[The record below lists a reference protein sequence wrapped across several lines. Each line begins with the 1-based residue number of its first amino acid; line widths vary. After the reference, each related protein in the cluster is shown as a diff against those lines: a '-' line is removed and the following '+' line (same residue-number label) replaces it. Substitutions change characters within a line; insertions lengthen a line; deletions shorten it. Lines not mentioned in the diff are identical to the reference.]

1 MECRF
6 PVFAFMK
13 WTVNLWRVDHSRC
26 PLLLQHD
33 GPWRESPWS
42 NQSLTGQ
49 PDWYPAVTSYEREV
63 LPENITI
70 NWERNVSISSI
81 SYLWI
86 QSLNIFLHVWIFH
99 RADRKVGATNP
110 NGQHF
115 ITGLLAF
122 SRPGTFLRGGTF
134 LPDLCRSLWAW
145 GWPLWS
151 QQDVQSWCS
160 AGYGLTGL
168 ARLQN
173 FLFVSIIF
181 TYNSQMYNT
190 YNLN

>member
-1 MECRF
+1 MSVVAATRRA
-6 PVFAFMK
+6 VA
-13 WTVNLWRVDHSRC
+13 RVSLIQSITDWATWLISC
-26 PLLLQHD
+26 CNFL
-33 GPWRESPWS
+33 REGSVAWKYYYK
-42 NQSLTGQ
+42 L
-49 PDWYPAVTSYEREV
+49 RE
-63 LPENITI
+63 T
-70 NWERNVSISSI
+70 RNVSISSI

-110 NGQHF
+110 NGQHS

-122 SRPGTFLRGGTF
+122 SRPGTFLWGGTF

-151 QQDVQSWCS
+151 QQDVQRWCS

-168 ARLQN
+168 SRLKN